1 MGVTCLV
8 MIFIAH
14 YALYKA
20 SISHTCVGG
29 AGESFYCR
37 IAAKHSYSCRSFV
50 KKKEGNRETVAMGE
64 FLYSI
69 YDFVRNNYGYCSIRD
84 DGSDSLN
91 L

>member
-20 SISHTCVGG
+20 SHTYVGG

-37 IAAKHSYSCRSFV
+37 IAAKHSYDCGSFV
-50 KKKEGNRETVAMGE
+50 KKIEGE
-64 FLYSI
+64 
-69 YDFVRNNYGYCSIRD
+69 
-84 DGSDSLN
+84 
-91 L
+91 